1 MNSDENPIIEYIWQA
16 PAWPDLNWNA
26 TLVAPLLEQIA
37 AKAGELRGL
46 RSGLSDADQTMIL
59 ADELGREAAASY
71 AIEGEIVDPTSIS
84 ASVAASLNARHRS
97 IVAGGNEPIAELM
110 LDAQTNTDP
119 LDADRLHAWHR
130 LMFEGSN
137 RLKRV
142 GTWRT
147 TEMSV
152 VSGVIGNEKTE
163 FEAPQPEYVGA
174 EMAALLDW
182 IRHVGDV
189 PAAVKAALAHLRF
202 ETIHPYEDG
211 NGRIGRALA
220 EQILASSVS
229 FSGTPFSLSRTILA
243 RRSAYYDALKF
254 SQRLSTIDLEND
266 PHAIDATDFVLWFL
280 EAIHAALDQARGNA
294 RLLTTRNRYFEQW
307 RGQLSERQEMV
318 LRRVFEEG
326 QERLDQGISTKPY
339 ARIAGVSNVTAAR
352 DLADLAEKGAIR
364 KGEAGGRSTRYRIEI

>member
-16 PAWPDLNWNA
+16 PAWPDLIWNA
-26 TLVAPLLEQIA
+26 ALVAPLLEQIA

-110 LDAQTNTDP
+110 LDAQTT
-119 LDADRLHAWHR
+119 
-130 LMFEGSN
+130 
-137 RLKRV
+137 
-142 GTWRT
+142 
-147 TEMSV
+147 
-152 VSGVIGNEKTE
+152 
-163 FEAPQPEYVGA
+163 
-174 EMAALLDW
+174 
-182 IRHVGDV
+182 
-189 PAAVKAALAHLRF
+189 
-202 ETIHPYEDG
+202 
-211 NGRIGRALA
+211 
-220 EQILASSVS
+220 

-254 SQRLSTIDLEND
+254 SQRLSAIDLESD

-280 EAIHAALDQARGNA
+280 EAIDAALDQARGNA

-318 LRRVFEEG
+318 LRRLFEEG

-339 ARIAGVSNVTAAR
+339 ARIGDVSNVTAAR
-352 DLADLAEKGAIR
+352 DLADLAKKGAIR
-364 KGEAGGRSTRYRIEI
+364 KGEAGGRSTRYQIEI